1 MLYYSL
7 KIPTRSSKCCFSN
20 PAAGQ
25 QKLVG
30 STKQNQFCLLYQILI
45 CVAAGEP
52 HPQSHYQMTI
62 NDADLKCIIK
72 YLKID
77 LEI

>member
-1 MLYYSL
+1 
-7 KIPTRSSKCCFSN
+7 
-20 PAAGQ
+20 
-25 QKLVG
+25 VG

-52 HPQSHYQMTI
+52 HPQLHYQTAA
-62 NDADLKCIIK
+62 NAADLKCTIK

>member
-1 MLYYSL
+1 MQQWSIAPLFTEHALLFL
-7 KIPTRSSKCCFSN
+7 KNTN

-52 HPQSHYQMTI
+52 HPQSHY
-62 NDADLKCIIK
+62 
-72 YLKID
+72 
-77 LEI
+77 